1 MHQLMVVIGIV
12 MEQEQEGGELHDT
25 LPEGV
30 ASLQG
35 GEELVC
41 MCGKRKSLKE
51 QTRMTH
57 ANALQLIRV
66 RLRTIMGR

>member
-1 MHQLMVVIGIV
+1 MHQLMVVIGIA

-25 LPEGV
+25 LPEDV

-41 MCGKRKSLKE
+41 MCGKERAS
-51 QTRMTH
+51 RS
-57 ANALQLIRV
+57 
-66 RLRTIMGR
+66 RLE